1 MNRHATDLRSEHGM
15 TVLEIMIVL
24 AIVGGLFF
32 IARTGFRY
40 VTKADLVE
48 DSTELTALLSRASQL
63 SIETGEMHRV
73 TLDLDAA
80 AENEKSGCKPKDCK
94 PDYYMEVCRGQTA
107 IQRNEAAKI
116 DKSKVEEA
124 LDRAKT
130 RLNGVDIDKVIGGD
144 PEEATRRATALAGHH
159 VADRECAP
167 VADAF
172 SGDATGK
179 TFLRLLHVGKVKFK
193 EVWVQHRDDSVTKGQ
208 VAIYFWPTGSSEK
221 SVIELTDGTEVF
233 SVLTFGL
240 TGAVELHD
248 GALRDVNDHMMKNVM
263 GDKDAKREDQQ

>member
-1 MNRHATDLRSEHGM
+1 MNAKATDLRSQHGM

-24 AIVGGLFF
+24 AIIGGLFY
-32 IARTGFRY
+32 IARSGFRY

-48 DSTELTALLSRASQL
+48 DSTDLTAVLTRTSQL
-63 SIETGEMHRV
+63 AIETGEMHRV

-80 AENEKSGCKPKDCK
+80 AENEKSDCRPNKDCK
-94 PDYYMEVCRGQTA
+94 PDYIVEVCRGQTA
-107 IQRNEAAKI
+107 IQRNEASKVE
-116 DKSKVEEA
+116 KSKVEEA

-159 VADRECAP
+159 VADRECAL

-179 TFLRLLHVGKVKFK
+179 AFMRNLHKGKVKFK

-221 SVIELTDGTEVF
+221 SVVELTDGTEVF
-233 SVLTFGL
+233 SVLTYGL

-263 GDKDAKREDQQ
+263 GDKDAKREDQ